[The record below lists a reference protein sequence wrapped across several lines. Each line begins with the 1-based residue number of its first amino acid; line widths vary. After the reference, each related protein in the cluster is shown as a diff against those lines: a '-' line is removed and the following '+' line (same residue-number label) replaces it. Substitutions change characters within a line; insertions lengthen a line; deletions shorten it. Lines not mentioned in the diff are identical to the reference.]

1 MLSRREKTRKNI
13 SYLVIV
19 ILVAI
24 ILLQRSCTPTTV
36 VNGDPEVTVKIDT
49 VYKNITDTVIKTV
62 PVKSVVY
69 VKPEGPHY
77 VPTDDIDTCKANFDR
92 LLNEHIKKTVYQDTL
107 KLDNDFGTITVI
119 DTVWINKLYGKR
131 TYIQNINIPTI
142 TKTITKPE
150 EPKRQIYIGANLFG
164 DKKQLQVFTPG
175 ILYKTKKDHIY
186 QANLGVNFDGSITYG
201 GGMYWKISFKK

>member
-1 MLSRREKTRKNI
+1 MLSKKEKTRKNI

-77 VPTDDIDTCKANFDR
+77 VPTNDIDTCKAKDR
-92 LLNEHIKKTVYQDTL
+92 KSV
-107 KLDNDFGTITVI
+107 V
-119 DTVWINKLYGKR
+119 
-131 TYIQNINIPTI
+131 
-142 TKTITKPE
+142 
-150 EPKRQIYIGANLFG
+150 
-164 DKKQLQVFTPG
+164 
-175 ILYKTKKDHIY
+175 
-186 QANLGVNFDGSITYG
+186 
-201 GGMYWKISFKK
+201 